1 MTVMIEP
8 GLLAG
13 AVTPPPSKSQ
23 AHRLLIARA
32 LAGENIDDPAH
43 RADSQDIRATRDC
56 LKSLREGEGE
66 LPVLECGESGSTLR
80 FLIPVALALRGGGMF
95 RGRGRLMDRPQE
107 PYFRI
112 FDGMGITHRREGDS
126 LTVRGRLRPGEYPL
140 PGDVSSQFVTGL
152 LFALPL
158 LEGESII
165 RLTSP
170 LESRGYVDMTL
181 QVLRDRGIR
190 VEELPEGFRV
200 PGGQQYGRGTLGEE
214 ADYSQAAFWLAA
226 AGLGSPL
233 TVEGLDPDST
243 QGDRCAVP
251 YFQQLAG
258 PGRVELDIAQ
268 CTDLAPALAVRAA
281 LRPGQTARLVN
292 AGRLRLKECDRLAA
306 IPEELNKLG
315 GQLTE
320 GADFLE
326 IRGVE
331 RLQGGSYSIIPDQ
344 IEAGT
349 FMAAVAA
356 CGGSVL
362 VKNVIPK
369 HLECI
374 TAKLKEMGVEV
385 TEFDDSVLVRRENR
399 LTRTNIKTMPYP
411 GFPTDMQPQ
420 MTTALC
426 LAEGTSIVT
435 EGVWDSRYR
444 YTEELAR
451 MGASIH
457 VDGKI
462 AVIEGVE
469 EFKGAPVRAHDLR
482 AGAAMVIAGLAAK
495 GVTEVEQV
503 QNIERGYETL
513 VEKFVA
519 LGADMYRSEIPDSMG
534 MAERA

>member
-1 MTVMIEP
+1 M
-8 GLLAG
+8 LLS
-13 AVTPPPSKSQ
+13 V
-23 AHRLLIARA
+23 
-32 LAGENIDDPAH
+32 
-43 RADSQDIRATRDC
+43 
-56 LKSLREGEGE
+56 
-66 LPVLECGESGSTLR
+66 
-80 FLIPVALALRGGGMF
+80 
-95 RGRGRLMDRPQE
+95 
-107 PYFRI
+107 
-112 FDGMGITHRREGDS
+112 S
-126 LTVRGRLRPGEYPL
+126 LTLLEGLV
-140 PGDVSSQFVTGL
+140 VTLELFALTL

-243 QGDRCAVP
+243 QGDRCVVP

-268 CTDLAPALAVRAA
+268 CPDLAPALAVRAA

-331 RLQGGSYSIIPDQ
+331 RLGMPLVETDALVVEKTGRSIPDIFAQ
-344 IEAGT
+344 DGEAAFRREETAAARRAAAMEGT
-349 FMAAVAA
+349 VIST
-356 CGGSVL
+356 GGGIILRPENMEILSATGTVYFL
-362 VKNVIPK
+362 DRDPRDIAN
-369 HLECI
+369 
-374 TAKLKEMGVEV
+374 
-385 TEFDDSVLVRRENR
+385 TELDGRPLLSGGRDRVFLLYDQRINLYRKYARYTVPSTTVDETVDSVLALVRR
-399 LTRTNIKTMPYP
+399 
-411 GFPTDMQPQ
+411 GQD
-420 MTTALC
+420 
-426 LAEGTSIVT
+426 
-435 EGVWDSRYR
+435 
-444 YTEELAR
+444 
-451 MGASIH
+451 
-457 VDGKI
+457 
-462 AVIEGVE
+462 
-469 EFKGAPVRAHDLR
+469 VR
-482 AGAAMVIAGLAAK
+482 
-495 GVTEVEQV
+495 
-503 QNIERGYETL
+503 
-513 VEKFVA
+513 
-519 LGADMYRSEIPDSMG
+519 
-534 MAERA
+534 

>member
-268 CTDLAPALAVRAA
+268 CPDLAPALAVRAA

-331 RLQGGSYSIIPDQ
+331 RLNGGAYSIIPDQ

-349 FMAAVAA
+349 YMAAVAA
-356 CGGSVL
+356 AGGDVL
-362 VKNVIPK
+362 IQNVIPK
-369 HLECI
+369 HLDCI
-374 TAKLKEMGVEV
+374 TAKLVEMGVDVE
-385 TEFDDSVLVRRENR
+385 ELDDAVRVRRSGPIS
-399 LTRTNIKTMPYP
+399 RTNVKTMPYP

-420 MTTALC
+420 IAAVLC
-426 LAEGTSIVT
+426 LATGTSVLT

-444 YTEELAR
+444 YVDEFRR
-451 MGASIH
+451 MGAHIQ
-457 VDGKI
+457 VDGKV
-462 AVIEGVE
+462 AVIEGVPGLT
-469 EFKGAPVRAHDLR
+469 GAPVHACDLR
-482 AGAAMVIAGLAAK
+482 AGAAMVIAGLAAQ
-495 GVTEVEQV
+495 GVTEVDGIYH
-503 QNIERGYETL
+503 IERGYEDL
-513 VEKFVA
+513 VGKLAGV
-519 LGADMYRSEIPDSMG
+519 GADIQVVTVPDEESQSQ
-534 MAERA
+534 AV

>member
-32 LAGENIDDPAH
+32 LAGENLDDPAH

-56 LKSLREGEGE
+56 LKSLREGEGK

-80 FLIPVALALRGGGMF
+80 FLIPVALALQGGGVF

-126 LTVRGRLRPGEYPL
+126 LTVRGRLRPGEYPM

-233 TVEGLDPDST
+233 TVDGLDPDST
-243 QGDRCAVP
+243 QGDRCVVS

-268 CTDLAPALAVRAA
+268 CPDLAPALAVRAA

-331 RLQGGSYSIIPDQ
+331 RLLGGVADSHNDHRI
-344 IEAGT
+344 A
-349 FMAAVAA
+349 MMLAVAA
-356 CGGSVL
+356 
-362 VKNVIPK
+362 
-369 HLECI
+369 
-374 TAKLKEMGVEV
+374 
-385 TEFDDSVLVRRENR
+385 
-399 LTRTNIKTMPYP
+399 TR
-411 GFPTDMQPQ
+411 
-420 MTTALC
+420 
-426 LAEGTSIVT
+426 AEGTVT
-435 EGVWDSRYR
+435 IRGAESVAKSYPDFWEVYESLGGRVLRQR
-444 YTEELAR
+444 EEREAC
-451 MGASIH
+451 
-457 VDGKI
+457 
-462 AVIEGVE
+462 
-469 EFKGAPVRAHDLR
+469 
-482 AGAAMVIAGLAAK
+482 
-495 GVTEVEQV
+495 
-503 QNIERGYETL
+503 
-513 VEKFVA
+513 
-519 LGADMYRSEIPDSMG
+519 DM
-534 MAERA
+534 

>member
-80 FLIPVALALRGGGMF
+80 FLIPVALALRGGGVF

-214 ADYSQAAFWLAA
+214 ADLSLIHI
-226 AGLGSPL
+226 SEP
-233 TVEGLDPDST
+233 T
-243 QGDRCAVP
+243 
-251 YFQQLAG
+251 
-258 PGRVELDIAQ
+258 
-268 CTDLAPALAVRAA
+268 
-281 LRPGQTARLVN
+281 RP
-292 AGRLRLKECDRLAA
+292 
-306 IPEELNKLG
+306 
-315 GQLTE
+315 
-320 GADFLE
+320 
-326 IRGVE
+326 
-331 RLQGGSYSIIPDQ
+331 
-344 IEAGT
+344 
-349 FMAAVAA
+349 
-356 CGGSVL
+356 
-362 VKNVIPK
+362 
-369 HLECI
+369 
-374 TAKLKEMGVEV
+374 
-385 TEFDDSVLVRRENR
+385 
-399 LTRTNIKTMPYP
+399 
-411 GFPTDMQPQ
+411 
-420 MTTALC
+420 
-426 LAEGTSIVT
+426 
-435 EGVWDSRYR
+435 
-444 YTEELAR
+444 
-451 MGASIH
+451 
-457 VDGKI
+457 
-462 AVIEGVE
+462 
-469 EFKGAPVRAHDLR
+469 
-482 AGAAMVIAGLAAK
+482 
-495 GVTEVEQV
+495 
-503 QNIERGYETL
+503 
-513 VEKFVA
+513 
-519 LGADMYRSEIPDSMG
+519 
-534 MAERA
+534 

>member
-32 LAGENIDDPAH
+32 LAGENLDDPAH

-80 FLIPVALALRGGGMF
+80 FLIPVALALRGGGVF

-126 LTVRGRLRPGEYPL
+126 LTVRGRLRPGEYPM

-233 TVEGLDPDST
+233 TTRTPPRGTGVLYPISSSWPGRTGWSWTLPSVRT
-243 QGDRCAVP
+243 WLQPWRCGP
-251 YFQQLAG
+251 PSG
-258 PGRVELDIAQ
+258 PGR
-268 CTDLAPALAVRAA
+268 
-281 LRPGQTARLVN
+281 RPGWSTR
-292 AGRLRLKECDRLAA
+292 
-306 IPEELNKLG
+306 G
-315 GQLTE
+315 G
-320 GADFLE
+320 
-326 IRGVE
+326 
-331 RLQGGSYSIIPDQ
+331 
-344 IEAGT
+344 
-349 FMAAVAA
+349 
-356 CGGSVL
+356 CG
-362 VKNVIPK
+362 
-369 HLECI
+369 
-374 TAKLKEMGVEV
+374 
-385 TEFDDSVLVRRENR
+385 
-399 LTRTNIKTMPYP
+399 
-411 GFPTDMQPQ
+411 
-420 MTTALC
+420 
-426 LAEGTSIVT
+426 
-435 EGVWDSRYR
+435 
-444 YTEELAR
+444 
-451 MGASIH
+451 
-457 VDGKI
+457 
-462 AVIEGVE
+462 
-469 EFKGAPVRAHDLR
+469 
-482 AGAAMVIAGLAAK
+482 
-495 GVTEVEQV
+495 
-503 QNIERGYETL
+503 
-513 VEKFVA
+513 
-519 LGADMYRSEIPDSMG
+519 
-534 MAERA
+534 